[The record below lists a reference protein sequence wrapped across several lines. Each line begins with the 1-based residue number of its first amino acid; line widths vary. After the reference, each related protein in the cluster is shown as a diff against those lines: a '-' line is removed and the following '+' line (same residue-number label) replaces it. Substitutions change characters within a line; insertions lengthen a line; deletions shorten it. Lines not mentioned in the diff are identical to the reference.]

1 MAGSDRVLT
10 EDEGFQSRNYLGF
23 FRYFLGRLYLFA
35 VILALESVLLAGALH
50 IGLSFPSHLLHI
62 AIVFIAV
69 FLGLGYSW
77 LKTQRENL
85 PFGFFFFGGYLACI
99 AAEICIHARMAPQ
112 GADLL
117 FSYRPVDLALDALI
131 LFKVPLL
138 ALACIPLRVWIRTF
152 RATSPLWFYSLLA
165 GGAASALIA
174 PMQSLWSQS
183 DVVSGSF
190 LQPATFSAVHTL
202 LGVFMPNVIADSAT
216 FLIGTSRYTFFLGYG
231 CAGMEGLGLVFVF
244 TSVWLWYSR
253 KECRFP
259 QSLLLIPCALLCI
272 WVLNVVRLC
281 ALVLIG
287 NAGFREVAEIGFHSR
302 FGWISFTAV
311 ALVFSTL
318 TQRLSWV
325 RKTASQPPSGAL
337 EAVDAP
343 GECGEA
349 HGESAATS
357 AYLLPFLAILAAT
370 FVSKAASGS
379 FEWLY
384 PLRFVAAGLVLC
396 SFWPELKKLNWSFG
410 WFGPTVG
417 AAVFVAWIA
426 PAWLSHQHT
435 VSPLGAELA
444 ALSPKARWAW
454 IAIRVAAA
462 VVTVPIAEELAFRG
476 YLARRLISREFDHV
490 SFSSLT
496 ILSICLSSSVFGL
509 EHMKD
514 LMDWQHLLLGTFAGL
529 AFASALRWRGRIGD
543 AVVAHAV
550 SNLLLA
556 VWVLGL
562 GDWAQW

>member
-1 MAGSDRVLT
+1 
-10 EDEGFQSRNYLGF
+10 
-23 FRYFLGRLYLFA
+23 
-35 VILALESVLLAGALH
+35 
-50 IGLSFPSHLLHI
+50 
-62 AIVFIAV
+62 
-69 FLGLGYSW
+69 
-77 LKTQRENL
+77 
-85 PFGFFFFGGYLACI
+85 
-99 AAEICIHARMAPQ
+99 
-112 GADLL
+112 
-117 FSYRPVDLALDALI
+117 
-131 LFKVPLL
+131 
-138 ALACIPLRVWIRTF
+138 
-152 RATSPLWFYSLLA
+152 
-165 GGAASALIA
+165 
-174 PMQSLWSQS
+174 MQNLWSQS

-190 LQPATFSAVHTL
+190 LQPATFAAVRSL
-202 LGVFMPNVIADSAT
+202 LGFFMPNVIADSAT
-216 FLIGTSRYTFFLGYG
+216 FLIGTPRYTFFLGYG

-244 TSVWLWYSR
+244 TSVWLWVSR

-281 ALVLIG
+281 ALVVIG

-311 ALVFSTL
+311 ALIFSML

-325 RKTASQPPSGAL
+325 RKTASPPPSGAL
-337 EAVDAP
+337 EAVDDP
-343 GECGEA
+343 GECGEV

-357 AYLLPFLAILAAT
+357 AFLLPFLAILAAT

-384 PLRFVAAGLVLC
+384 PLRFVAAVIVLYF
-396 SFWPELKKLNWSFG
+396 FWPELKKLNWRFG
-410 WFGPTVG
+410 WFGPVAG
-417 AAVFVAWIA
+417 AAVFVVWIA
-426 PAWLSHQHT
+426 PAWLSHQHAVT
-435 VSPLGAELA
+435 PLGAELA
-444 ALSPKARWAW
+444 ALTPTARWAW

-476 YLARRLISREFDHV
+476 YLARRFISRDFDHV

-496 ILSICLSSSVFGL
+496 ILSICLSSAVFGL

-514 LMDWQHLLLGTFAGL
+514 MMDWQHLLLGTFAGL
-529 AFASALRWRGRIGD
+529 AFAAALRWRGRIGD

-556 VWVLGL
+556 AWVLGL